1 MSRTRMM
8 GAGMAGASRKIAL
21 NAPTIGDKGQGLPST
36 IGRQSNINYGRI
48 YGNNRNVIFRV
59 CQVSGGVGRLAS
71 RTC

>member
-1 MSRTRMM
+1 MSRARMM

-36 IGRQSNINYGRI
+36 IGRQTNTNYNRS
-48 YGNNRNVIFRV
+48 YGNNRDVVFRV
-59 CQVSGGVGRLAS
+59 CQVGGGVGRLAS